1 MHPLVDVPLNTRPV
15 IQEPAKPPFTFYPQV
30 YTRKKKQIDPST
42 ATHGPMPA
50 GSTSGNPPPSRSF
63 TSNLS
68 LIHIPSSYHEALTH
82 AGWLAAMKA
91 EMAALHSNKT

>member
-1 MHPLVDVPLNTRPV
+1 
-15 IQEPAKPPFTFYPQV
+15 
-30 YTRKKKQIDPST
+30 
-42 ATHGPMPA
+42 MPA
-50 GSTSGNPPPSRSF
+50 GSTSGNPPPARSF